1 MKNKYTVNNIFNNYG
16 IPFTDLVAK
25 ILTSFLDEDL
35 ELVQNDDIII
45 SDIVQNL

>member
-1 MKNKYTVNNIFNNYG
+1 MKNKYTVNNIFNNDG

-25 ILTSFLDEDL
+25 IITSFLDEDL

-45 SDIVQNL
+45 SDMVQNL